1 MSNENEQGKRTILLV
16 EDEESLLT
24 LSRMMLAKMGFNVI
38 ATRDPKEALELAD
51 RHGAEIDLLISDMV
65 MPGLDGLDM
74 SEIILAAHPGM
85 KVLFMSG
92 YPDELLEEKGF
103 GDYVF
108 NFIQKPFV
116 RQELAEKI
124 EEILAE

>member
-1 MSNENEQGKRTILLV
+1 MSTVNAQGKRTVLLV

-24 LSRMMLAKMGFNVI
+24 LSSMMLGKMGFSVI
-38 ATRDPKEALELAD
+38 ATRDPKEALDLAD

-65 MPGLDGLDM
+65 MPGLDGLAM
-74 SEIILAAHPGM
+74 SEQILAAHPDL

-92 YPDELLEEKGF
+92 YPDELLEQKGF
-103 GDYVF
+103 GERKF

-116 RQELAEKI
+116 RQELADKI